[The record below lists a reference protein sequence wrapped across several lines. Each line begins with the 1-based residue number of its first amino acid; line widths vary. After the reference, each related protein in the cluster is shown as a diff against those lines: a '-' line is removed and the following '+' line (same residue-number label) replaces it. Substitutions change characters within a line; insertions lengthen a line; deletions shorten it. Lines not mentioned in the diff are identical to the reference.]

1 MKCITRNFTRGG
13 EMIGRALIIP
23 ILYYNTKCQKFKI
36 PVGGGGGGGGGGGIS
51 QGDISGSPLSV

>member
-36 PVGGGGGGGGGGGIS
+36 PVGGGGGGGNKSGGYLGIP
-51 QGDISGSPLSV
+51 PLCIKLL